1 MELLYV
7 QIIVSDLRS
16 LVLHCSNFYTE
27 EMIK

>member
-7 QIIVSDLRS
+7 QIIVSGLTTV
-16 LVLHCSNFYTE
+16 VLYYSHFYIQ

>member
-7 QIIVSDLRS
+7 QIIVSGLTTV
-16 LVLHCSNFYTE
+16 VLHYSNFYKQ